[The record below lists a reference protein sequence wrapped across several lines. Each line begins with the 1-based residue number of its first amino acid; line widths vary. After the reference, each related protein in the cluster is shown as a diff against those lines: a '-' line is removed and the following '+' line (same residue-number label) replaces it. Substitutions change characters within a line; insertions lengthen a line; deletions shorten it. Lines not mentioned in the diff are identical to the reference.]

1 LKKTDIAPAQRLQIG
16 LNCGWKLKLLPIVL
30 LQACST
36 VTTTLPD
43 GSHKTQSIEEF
54 EQYAESVFRRQNQA
68 TAQAGMLLDEDL
80 NPGDY
85 NAMEAAESDMLRACK
100 ALNEIA
106 NRQIDQQDSNILLE
120 LEVKQT
126 IGECDYATQNVEQ
139 LFELLQ

>member
-1 LKKTDIAPAQRLQIG
+1 MKKPKIAPAQRLQIG
-16 LNCGWKLKLLPIVL
+16 LKSGWHLKLLPILL
-30 LQACST
+30 LQACAT

-43 GSHKTQSIEEF
+43 GSQKTRLIEDF

-80 NPGDY
+80 NPDDY
-85 NAMEAAESDMLRACK
+85 NALEAAESRMLKVCK

-106 NRQIDQQDSNILLE
+106 NRQIDQQDINILLK

-126 IGECDYATQNVEQ
+126 IGECDYATQKVERLNEQ
-139 LFELLQ
+139 LQ